1 MFETLAQKVATTAIA
16 IGSLFFT
23 SISGTN
29 AVFDNPQI
37 DVNGSK
43 ITITAQLKNCFTEE
57 MDQLF
62 QSGQHVRFY
71 FRVSIRKKNSDKVV
85 IVKDFYHQ
93 IKYSLVDNYY
103 QVYSSETDQTVNAV
117 TLGEAHQEMASIT
130 QYEIIDA
137 DYLDQDE
144 QYYIQVTAY
153 MKNIRLPGMNEE
165 LNLMSYW
172 NGTEP
177 TIQSDAFDKSVLAL

>member
-1 MFETLAQKVATTAIA
+1 MFETIAQKVATTAIA

-23 SISGTN
+23 SITGTN

-43 ITITAQLKNCFTEE
+43 ITITAQLKNCYTEE

-62 QSGQHVRFY
+62 RSGQQVRFY
-71 FRVSIRKKNSDKVV
+71 FRVSIREQKSDKVI
-85 IVKDFYHQ
+85 IVKDFYHR

-103 QVYSSETDQTVNAV
+103 QVYFSETDQTVNAV
-117 TLGEAHQEMASIT
+117 TLEEAQEEMASIT

-137 DYLDQDE
+137 EYLDRDK

-153 MKNIRLPGMNEE
+153 MKNIRLPGMQEDIH
-165 LNLMSYW
+165 LMSYW
-172 NGTEP
+172 KGVEP
-177 TIQSDAFDKSVLAL
+177 TIKSDAFDKSVLAL